1 MVESHSDERI
11 DANVNKN
18 CYKYWC
24 VVVRNNHKTK
34 QIRYHKRN

>member
-1 MVESHSDERI
+1 MGKSLSGERI
-11 DANVNKN
+11 DTNVNKN

-24 VVVRNNHKTK
+24 VVVCGNHDAK